1 MTATLDATEAPDSCL
16 VRISGIGH
24 DIPWTEGGGIT
35 EIQSYP
41 WLVVNAIYDRLT
53 TMTLFRG
60 WTIRRINRALPIESG
75 IHIPFLGIYQRDETL
90 GPDGDYNLGDIRFT
104 NTVNIGF
111 QIVIKNNDPV
121 ACLQMLDRCS
131 TYLINQILRDNTLTN
146 LYQAAAMPDGGPAL
160 QGFPRGR
167 IVERWGT
174 VGQRNETPVGERLV
188 ELSFV
193 FKTGFY
199 PTEFPDLERIA
210 LQTGWPVGG
219 DADDVAG
226 VHQVSIVYDFARDT
240 GASVPYPLPPDAESP
255 LPFPPMS
262 D

>member
-1 MTATLDATEAPDSCL
+1 MTVSGAIVEKPD
-16 VRISGIGH
+16 VTFGIVPGIGQ
-24 DIPWTEGGGIT
+24 DVPWTEGGGLT
-35 EIQSYP
+35 EVQSYP
-41 WLVVNAIYDRLT
+41 WLVVNGIYQRLS
-53 TMTLFRG
+53 TMSLFRG
-60 WTIRRINRALPIESG
+60 WTVRRINRALPIESG
-75 IHIPFLGIYQRDETL
+75 IQIPFLGIYQKDETL

-131 TYLINQILRDNTLTN
+131 TFLLNQLMRDNTLTN
-146 LYQAAAMPDGGPAL
+146 LHATNIPGGQPAM

-167 IVERWGT
+167 ISERWGVT
-174 VGQRNETPVGERLV
+174 GQKNETPVGERLV

-193 FKTGFY
+193 FKSAFY
-199 PTEFPDLERIA
+199 PTEFPDLERVA
-210 LQTGWPVGG
+210 LQTGWPAGG

-226 VHQVSIVYDFARDT
+226 TQQVTVVYDFARDT
-240 GASVPYPLPPDAESP
+240 GEPVPYPLPPDSESP

-262 D
+262 R